1 VVALSVGARLV
12 AESLESLLFQIS
24 ATDPDTFGAVALL
37 LTSISLAG
45 SLVPALLA
53 MRTDQMLALRAE

>member
-24 ATDPDTFGAVALL
+24 ATDPDTFGAVAVL
-37 LTSISLAG
+37 LTSISLAA
-45 SLVPALLA
+45 SLVPALRA
-53 MRTDQMLALRAE
+53 MRADQMLAPRAE